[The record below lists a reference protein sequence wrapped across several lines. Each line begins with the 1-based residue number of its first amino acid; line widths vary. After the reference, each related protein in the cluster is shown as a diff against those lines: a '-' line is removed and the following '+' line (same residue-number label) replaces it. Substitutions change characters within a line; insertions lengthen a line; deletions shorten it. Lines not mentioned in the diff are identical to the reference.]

1 VQLIE
6 SLEESKRVAT
16 EINEKVTEARETET
30 AINDSRNKY
39 RPVAKRGAMLFFLL
53 NSLNKIHAFYQ
64 YSLNAFVVVFSR
76 GLERATGGRKKK
88 DKTTLAELARRVTGE
103 AAPFEQV
110 MEMARRSS
118 NASAAGSKAGSKRGS
133 RATDT
138 GPAKGESVVAGVYAA
153 AGDRV
158 SHMLLAEHLCRCA
171 GASVTTLHPLSV
183 CVASANSIRATPSTS
198 SDPSRQEQRSSHCAS
213 CCEVGGGMHTLVA
226 MSTTGV

>member
-1 VQLIE
+1 MMRLVCCGLTRSGMLCCVLCTSTEDVQLIE

-76 GLERATGGRKKK
+76 GLERAPGGRKKK
-88 DKTTLAELARRVTGE
+88 DKTTLAELARRITGE

-118 NASAAGSKAGSKRGS
+118 HASAAGSKAGSKRGS

-138 GPAKGESVVAGVYAA
+138 GPAKGESGVAEVLLLWAA
-153 AGDRV
+153 LPMQPKAV
-158 SHMLLAEHLCRCA
+158 
-171 GASVTTLHPLSV
+171 
-183 CVASANSIRATPSTS
+183 
-198 SDPSRQEQRSSHCAS
+198 
-213 CCEVGGGMHTLVA
+213 
-226 MSTTGV
+226 